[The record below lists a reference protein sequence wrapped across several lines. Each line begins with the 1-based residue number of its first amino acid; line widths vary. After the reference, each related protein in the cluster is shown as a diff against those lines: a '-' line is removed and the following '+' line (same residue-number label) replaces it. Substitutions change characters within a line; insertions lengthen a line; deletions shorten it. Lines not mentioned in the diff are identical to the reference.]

1 MIDWIQISKNLDKI
15 RLTDSEKKTIFLAL
29 HLLSENENAYIF
41 GSRTDLNK
49 RGDDIDFMVFSQRDK
64 FKLIRDL
71 SSIFD
76 ELNNTFVDIKVFDP
90 SDLSDE
96 EQRFLD
102 LIDLIQIYPVYSV
115 AKKAKTITWD
125 DIYFFTQKVNKS
137 NEYFSDTLQKVQKNI
152 DFVKDITPHNE
163 LCDLIAI
170 RFSRLFETLM
180 RFFRIYELYT
190 MATNSFTIRD
200 MLMRME
206 KFELFRKCRFL
217 DGNEIN
223 TIYYSSFLRR

>member
-15 RLTDSEKKTIFLAL
+15 RLSDSEKKTIFLAL
-29 HLLSENENAYIF
+29 HLLRETEKAFIF
-41 GSRTDLNK
+41 GSRIDLNK
-49 RGDDIDFMVFSQRDK
+49 RGGDIDFMVFSQRDK

-76 ELNNTFVDIKVFDP
+76 ELNNTCVDIKVFDP

-115 AKKAKTITWD
+115 AQNAKTITWD
-125 DIYFFTQKVNKS
+125 DIYLFTQKVNKS
-137 NEYFSDTLQKVQKNI
+137 NEYFLDTLQRVRENI
-152 DFVKDITPHNE
+152 DFDKDITPHNE

-190 MATNSFTIRD
+190 MSTNSLAIRD

-206 KFELFRKCRFL
+206 KIRTFR
-217 DGNEIN
+217 
-223 TIYYSSFLRR
+223 